1 MFLYCEV
8 IFGANK
14 TWIFAPGAILFSF
27 SSLNECFP
35 SWETHNFEAFKS
47 KSKAS
52 DDLSVKK
59 SIVRLI
65 WTKNTFSGE
74 NWTSPTSE
82 MASQKNIFW
91 TKKSFHRLNQLNKY
105 KSKILWSNLSL
116 DKREGT
122 RTSRHLEISS
132 VRWQLPMISTSCP
145 SQIYSFKNK
154 NII

>member
-1 MFLYCEV
+1 MEPTRHEFLLLVRFYFRLV
-8 IFGANK
+8 ALTNV
-14 TWIFAPGAILFSF
+14 
-27 SSLNECFP
+27 SLHEK
-35 SWETHNFEAFKS
+35 HINFEAFKS

-91 TKKSFHRLNQLNKY
+91 TKKSFHCLNQLNKY
-105 KSKILWSNLSL
+105 KSKILWSNLLL

-132 VRWQLPMISTSCP
+132 VRWQLPMISTPCP
-145 SQIYSFKNK
+145 SQICSFKNK